1 MADPV
6 IYLSD
11 EIPADTVVRSEGN
24 DGPHLIGNAKT
35 QEENA
40 GLS

>member
-1 MADPV
+1 MTDLV

-11 EIPADTVVRSEGN
+11 EIPADVVVRSVEK